1 LEAYPKLEVFG
12 SKIDEILGLTNG
24 VEDGDEFNIGD
35 LKVQVLFTPC
45 HTKGHVLYLVSS
57 EDKQALFSGDT
68 LFSAGCGRF
77 FEGDATQMQSAMDK
91 IAKLSDST
99 DLYCGHEYTLGN
111 LQFALTVE
119 ESNKSVVMEKL
130 QNVLE
135 LLENGKPTVP
145 STLGEEKTYN
155 PFMRTNVE
163 SMMKSLKKSNPVDA
177 MHKLRELKND
187 FKPPKKE

>member
-1 LEAYPKLEVFG
+1 MLETFPKLQVYG
-12 SKIDEILGLTNG
+12 SKIDEIPGLTNG
-24 VEDGDEFNIGD
+24 VEEGDEFNIGD

-57 EDKQALFSGDT
+57 GDKQALFSGDT

-99 DLYCGHEYTLGN
+99 ELYCGHEYTIGN

-119 ESNKSVVMEKL
+119 KSNESVVMEKL
-130 QNVLE
+130 QQVLE
-135 LLENGKPTVP
+135 LREKGNPSVP
-145 STLGEEKTYN
+145 STLGDEKTYN
-155 PFMRTNVE
+155 PFMRTNLE
-163 SMMKSLKKSNPVDA
+163 SMMKSLNKSNSVET
-177 MHKLRELKND
+177 MQQLRELKNK
-187 FKPPKKE
+187 FKS

>member
-1 LEAYPKLEVFG
+1 MLETFPKLQVFG
-12 SKIDEILGLTNG
+12 SKIDEIPGLTNG
-24 VEDGDEFNIGD
+24 VEEGDEFNIGN

-57 EDKQALFSGDT
+57 GDKQALFSGDT

-99 DLYCGHEYTLGN
+99 ELYCGHEYTIGN

-119 ESNKSVVMEKL
+119 KSNESIVMDKLEK
-130 QNVLE
+130 VLE
-135 LLENGKPTVP
+135 LRETGKPSVP
-145 STLGEEKTYN
+145 STLGDEKTYN
-155 PFMRTNVE
+155 PFMRTNLE
-163 SMMKSLKKSNPVDA
+163 SMMKSLNKSNSVET
-177 MHKLRELKND
+177 MQQLRELKNK
-187 FKPPKKE
+187 FKTY